1 MRPTTRF
8 AALVLPAALAC
19 APFASAAVLYV
30 DAGLASGANNGTS
43 WADAYQGAGGL
54 AAALTASVSG
64 DEIWVKAGTYKP
76 TTGTSRTVFLTM
88 KTGVGIYGGFA
99 GTETARD
106 QRNWTTNVTV
116 LTGDLLGND
125 SGASNLTDNSYHVLV
140 GSGAAATAIVDGFT
154 VKGGNANGA
163 TASNYDKGGGI
174 LIVNSGAP
182 TVRNCVFQGNRCTF
196 GGGAGYIFAAQATF
210 TDCQFLDNVGGSF
223 GGAFDTNNVTSTF
236 RRCVFKG
243 NSAARAGAFE
253 TFGGGNT
260 TFENCLFAA
269 NRATGTGGGAA
280 IWVGNSSS
288 VVRAHSCTFAGNIAT
303 STAGGVNT
311 TAQGTF
317 NAFNCVFWGN
327 SGPAGQT
334 AANQVNAGG
343 GTNLVQYCT
352 VQGGFTGTGNL
363 ATDPLFVSAANGDY
377 RLQATSPAID
387 SGSNSLFPTGGMTVD
402 LAGLPRYVD
411 VVAVAD
417 TGVGPAP
424 VIDRGAYELPDAP
437 PPPPACAPDLNGD
450 EQVDGIDLGVLLSA
464 WGTNGEGDLN
474 DDGSVDGIDLGVM
487 LSAWGACPG

>member
-1 MRPTTRF
+1 
-8 AALVLPAALAC
+8 
-19 APFASAAVLYV
+19 
-30 DAGLASGANNGTS
+30 
-43 WADAYQGAGGL
+43 
-54 AAALTASVSG
+54 
-64 DEIWVKAGTYKP
+64 
-76 TTGTSRTVFLTM
+76 VFLTM

-99 GTETARD
+99 GAETARD
-106 QRNWTTNVTV
+106 QRNWTTNVTT

-125 SGASNLTDNSYHVLV
+125 SGTANLTDNSYHVLV
-140 GSGAAATAIVDGFT
+140 GSGALSTAILDGFT

-182 TVRNCVFQGNRCTF
+182 TIRNCNFVGNRCTF

-210 TDCQFLDNVGGSF
+210 TDCQFIDNVGGSY

-280 IWVGNSSS
+280 IWVGSGSSI
-288 VVRAHSCTFAGNIAT
+288 VRAYSCTFAGNIAT

-311 TAQGTF
+311 TSGGTL

-327 SGPAGQT
+327 SGSAGQT
-334 AANQVNAGG
+334 AANQVNGGG

-363 ATDPLFVSAANGDY
+363 STDPLFVSVASGDY
-377 RLQATSPAID
+377 RLQPTSPAID
-387 SGSNSLFPTGGMTVD
+387 SGSNSLFPTGGMTID
-402 LAGLPRYVD
+402 LGGLPRYVD
-411 VVAVAD
+411 VAAVAD

-437 PPPPACAPDLNGD
+437 PPPPACAGDLNAD
-450 EQVDGIDLGVLLSA
+450 NQVDGIDLGVLLSA
-464 WGTNGEGDLN
+464 WGTNGDGDLN
-474 DDGSVDGIDLGVM
+474 GDGSVDGIDLGVM
-487 LSAWGACPG
+487 LSAWGACPS